1 MDRTSYLNREE
12 DSVCACI
19 ISSKF
24 RSQGKGKN
32 LILLKLHADFVRDL
46 WLREAAKTHSALVA
60 VQGFIQE
67 KFSILVYP
75 GKKVGLFFFSNL
87 IIWYISIY
95 STKLAKPYFFFLTDK
110 LVLFWGVRL
119 EKPETKEGAWP
130 TEKEKL
136 NTALC
141 AHPSL
146 TQTSLQT
153 PAVVIT
159 IIT

>member
-1 MDRTSYLNREE
+1 MCVHNIKQVQEPRKGKESD
-12 DSVCACI
+12 
-19 ISSKF
+19 SSKIACGF
-24 RSQGKGKN
+24 CEGSLAKRSCQNTQCTCCSARVHPRKVFHSG
-32 LILLKLHADFVRDL
+32 LS
-46 WLREAAKTHSALVA
+46 REKSRT
-60 VQGFIQE
+60 
-67 KFSILVYP
+67 
-75 GKKVGLFFFSNL
+75 FFFSNL

>member
-1 MDRTSYLNREE
+1 MC
-12 DSVCACI
+12 VCI

-75 GKKVGLFFFSNL
+75 GKKVGFFFFQFNYLIYLNL
-87 IIWYISIY
+87 FY
-95 STKLAKPYFFFLTDK
+95 
-110 LVLFWGVRL
+110 
-119 EKPETKEGAWP
+119 
-130 TEKEKL
+130 
-136 NTALC
+136 
-141 AHPSL
+141 
-146 TQTSLQT
+146 QTC
-153 PAVVIT
+153 
-159 IIT
+159 